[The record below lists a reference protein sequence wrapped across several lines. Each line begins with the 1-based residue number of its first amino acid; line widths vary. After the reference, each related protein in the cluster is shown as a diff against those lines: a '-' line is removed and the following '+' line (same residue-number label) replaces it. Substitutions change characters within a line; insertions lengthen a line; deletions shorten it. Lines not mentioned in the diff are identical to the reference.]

1 MKILFLSRR
10 IPHHAVTGGHVI
22 VYQRIRRLAARGHQ
36 VGLVAFGDDDE
47 RPLAGEL
54 KPLLSDLDLLPPP
67 HPLPVVHRV
76 ARIFGSSIP
85 TYFHD
90 LRSNDFMR
98 RVGDVVQQS
107 GYEVVVAEFSAMG
120 QYLFHNPYLPAVRKV
135 ISCHFSVAAS
145 YQQVAELMKYRPRG
159 ILSALSLWRGLGAY
173 EMEMYRSM
181 DRVLVL
187 TAQERMGLLRQGSGL
202 RLSIVPAGVDTDF
215 FAPQPDTVRDPIVLF
230 SGHYEQEANR
240 DAVLWFAT
248 RIWPLVRAQHP
259 GVRFMVVGPGVTP
272 VLRDLARRDPSI
284 VVTGEVADLRPY
296 LHRAQV
302 YVCPVRLGSGMRVK
316 VLEAMAAGVPV
327 VTTSLGAEGI
337 PIQPGDT
344 CLIADQPPMMA
355 SYISLLLQDEELRTR
370 MARQAQ
376 QLVSERFAWDH
387 CTDQLER
394 VLQDVVSR

>member
-1 MKILFLSRR
+1 MKILFLSRCV
-10 IPHHAVTGGHVI
+10 PHHAVTGGHVI

-67 HPLPVVHRV
+67 RRGPVVHRV
-76 ARIFGSSIP
+76 ARMFGSPVP
-85 TYFHD
+85 TYFHA
-90 LRSNDFMR
+90 LRSREFMR

-120 QYLFHNPYLPAVRKV
+120 QYLYHNPYLPVVRKV
-135 ISCHFSVAAS
+135 ISCHFSVAAN
-145 YQQVAELMKYRPRG
+145 YQQMANLMKFRPRG
-159 ILSALSLWRGLGAY
+159 ILSAISLWRGLGRY
-173 EMEMYRSM
+173 EMDMYRSV

-187 TAQERMGLLRQGSGL
+187 TAKERMGLLREGAGL
-202 RLSIVPAGVDTDF
+202 RLSVVPAGVDTEY
-215 FAPQPDTVRDPIVLF
+215 FAPRPDAERDPIVLF
-230 SGHYEQEANR
+230 SGHFADESNR
-240 DAVLWFAT
+240 DAVRWFAT
-248 RIWPLVRAQHP
+248 HVWPLVRSQHP

-272 VLRDLARRDPSI
+272 LLRDLMRRDPSMVI
-284 VVTGEVADLRPY
+284 TGEVSDLRPY

-327 VTTSLGAEGI
+327 VTTTLGAEGI

-344 CLIADQPPMMA
+344 CLMADQPPMMA
-355 SYISLLLQDEELRTR
+355 SYISLLLRDDDLRTR
-370 MARQAQ
+370 MARQAG
-376 QLVSERFAWDH
+376 QLVSERFAWDR
-387 CTDQLER
+387 CTDQLEH
-394 VLQDVVSR
+394 VLEDVVRR